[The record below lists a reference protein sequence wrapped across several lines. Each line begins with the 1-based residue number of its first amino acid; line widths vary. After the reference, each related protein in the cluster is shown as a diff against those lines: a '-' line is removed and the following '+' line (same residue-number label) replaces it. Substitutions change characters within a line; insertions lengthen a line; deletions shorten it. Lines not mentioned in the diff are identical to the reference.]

1 MTPRADQIPSSF
13 QNGTLG
19 IWRRSL
25 LVALVICLMPTAAFA
40 VEFVAGQVV
49 EIVDVNLLRV
59 QTTVGTDE
67 TLRIIGID
75 AAWRGT
81 VPTEESEF
89 RRIVFKR
96 QKKFLANR
104 ILRFRLDS
112 TLDDI
117 RHQDEQGRVLV
128 HAYLANG
135 LDFAELLIRK
145 GYARPDF
152 SIPFDPQTMK
162 RYKDAE
168 MSARENMRGLWANQW
183 PPETRLRDT
192 TKLKRRAWSTDQ
204 QADYVLMNFT
214 CKLIEVLLRA
224 AIIAAQHR

>member
-1 MTPRADQIPSSF
+1 MTPRTDRIPSSF
-13 QNGTLG
+13 RNGTFGL
-19 IWRRSL
+19 WRRSL
-25 LVALVICLMPTAAFA
+25 LVAVAICLIPTTAFA

-49 EIVDVNLLRV
+49 EIVDAHLLRV

-81 VPTEESEF
+81 VSTKESEF
-89 RRIVFKR
+89 RRVMFKR

-117 RHQDEQGRVLV
+117 RHQDAQGRVLV

-152 SIPFDPQTMK
+152 SIPFDPQIMK
-162 RYKDAE
+162 LYEDAE
-168 MSARENMRGLWANQW
+168 VSAMENMRGLWANQW
-183 PPETRLRDT
+183 PPETRLHNTNRVM
-192 TKLKRRAWSTDQ
+192 KKARSTNK
-204 QADYVLMNFT
+204 QATYAFMNFT
-214 CKLIEVLLRA
+214 C
-224 AIIAAQHR
+224 